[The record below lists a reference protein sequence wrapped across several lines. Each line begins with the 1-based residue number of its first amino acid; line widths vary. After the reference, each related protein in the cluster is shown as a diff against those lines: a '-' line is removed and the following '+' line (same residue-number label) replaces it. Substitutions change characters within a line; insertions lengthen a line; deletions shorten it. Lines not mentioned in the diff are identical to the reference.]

1 MEDITRNDLKIILMF
16 AHHMAKGDSELF
28 FPEKKLLGRF
38 YGKLRLSAME
48 KKEVTG
54 REISLSESLKNLS
67 GENAQQKLVEFLCA
81 VALVDGKMNEGELN
95 FIEKVVSQ
103 IGGKMQLLPVEDWG
117 EYENKAT
124 AFVEDIDVPP
134 KIVVAEDDENIGRL
148 VQYKLEGSG
157 FNVLWRTDGAKA
169 LKIIEEE
176 IPDLVVLDIDM
187 PEMTGFEVLA
197 AMKEKPETSSIPVIM
212 LTAQKTKADV
222 GKAIELG
229 VDDYV
234 VKPFR
239 PAELLERIKT
249 HLPKP

>member
-1 MEDITRNDLKIILMF
+1 M
-16 AHHMAKGDSELF
+16 
-28 FPEKKLLGRF
+28 
-38 YGKLRLSAME
+38 
-48 KKEVTG
+48 
-54 REISLSESLKNLS
+54 
-67 GENAQQKLVEFLCA
+67 
-81 VALVDGKMNEGELN
+81 
-95 FIEKVVSQ
+95 
-103 IGGKMQLLPVEDWG
+103 
-117 EYENKAT
+117 
-124 AFVEDIDVPP
+124 
-134 KIVVAEDDENIGRL
+134 
-148 VQYKLEGSG
+148 
-157 FNVLWRTDGAKA
+157 
-169 LKIIEEE
+169 
-176 IPDLVVLDIDM
+176 VLDIDM